1 MSGQGSQLDLIGKRY
16 GRVLFSLALEASKEK
31 AILKDVESL
40 KEVIDYNRK
49 NWMLVSN
56 MGVKAQDQVHVI
68 SYLKQSLKLDAIT
81 ENFLRVVVAKRRLN
95 CLQGMLT
102 QFINCYKTNHGQVD
116 GTVTTAHPLTK
127 TAITSLAKALDK
139 KLGVNIDLTP
149 QVDSKILGGAIVQ
162 VGSLMIDASL
172 GTQLHKL
179 RQSMKG

>member
-1 MSGQGSQLDLIGKRY
+1 VDIIAKRY
-16 GRVLFSLALEASKEK
+16 GRVLFSLALNESKEK
-31 AILKDVESL
+31 TILKDVESI
-40 KEVIDYNRK
+40 KSVIDYNRK

-56 MGVKAQDQVHVI
+56 MGVKEQDQTQVI
-68 SYLKQSLKLDAIT
+68 AYLKQSLKLDAIT
-81 ENFLRVVVAKRRLN
+81 ENFLHVVASKRRLN

-127 TAITSLAKALDK
+127 TAIASLAKALDK
-139 KLGVNIDLTP
+139 KLGVSVDLTP
-149 QVDSKILGGAIVQ
+149 HVDSKILGGAIVQ